1 VNKMICPTCRTWT
14 QVLETR
20 QRPDNS
26 AYRRYECANGH
37 RFTTNEQVILKVK
50 RKVANAKA

>member
-1 VNKMICPTCRTWT
+1 MICPTCRTWT

-26 AYRRYECANGH
+26 VYRRYECANGH
-37 RFTTNEQVILKVK
+37 RFTTNEQVILKVN

>member
-1 VNKMICPTCRTWT
+1 MICPTCKAWT

-26 AYRRYECANGH
+26 TYRRYECANGH
-37 RFTTNEQVILKVK
+37 RFTTNEKVTLKVN